1 MPKRRQNSFN
11 GSMNCAGGQNCGLT
25 LNARPRRT
33 AISGPTALAA
43 GDDGM
48 HGLARRSEFGTHVFR
63 KTVEMLQH
71 QIASDHSDEII
82 DWAH

>member
-1 MPKRRQNSFN
+1 
-11 GSMNCAGGQNCGLT
+11 
-25 LNARPRRT
+25 
-33 AISGPTALAA
+33 
-43 GDDGM
+43 M